1 MLPGPARLARINRQD
16 ERPVNEQKAVKH
28 FRLYFTLPGRGGIIH
43 SSAMALETDFIVIGS
58 GIAGLRAS
66 IELAQAGARLT
77 VLTKD
82 RTEESNTEYAQGGI
96 AVALSEEDEVALH
109 EEDTLNAGAGLCD
122 TRAVRLMVEEG
133 PRYIQELIAWGTEFD
148 RDGGRLVFTQEAA
161 HSRRRILH
169 AHGDSTGREI
179 VRALVARARAERE
192 IAFVAHAAT
201 ESLIVVDGCV
211 RGVRYLDPLVRAPRE
226 LRARAVILASGGA
239 GQVFLHTTNPQVAT
253 GDGMAMAHAAG
264 AELADMEFV
273 QFHPT
278 ALNLEGAPR
287 FLLTEAM
294 RGEGGVLRN
303 EAGERF
309 MTRYHERAEL
319 APRDI
324 VSRSIVAEMQRT
336 ATRTVYL
343 DMTALNPR
351 FVRHRFPK
359 IDETCLRFGLDITT
373 DMLPVAPASH
383 YCMGGVRTDLDGRAS
398 LRGLYAAGEVACT
411 GVHGANRL
419 ASNSLLEGLVF
430 GARAGRAAAADHA
443 AQSFS
448 LAGAPA
454 AAPGDEAQRNVHG
467 HGEIALAVRKRVRR
481 LMWERVGILRS
492 RETIRRALFEFEQI
506 ARAPLGRASRNF
518 LTVAAIIARAALWR
532 EESRG
537 AHFRLDHPQREDPH
551 WRVHSII
558 DGGAEI
564 SPSETINFST
574 QKA

>member
-1 MLPGPARLARINRQD
+1 M
-16 ERPVNEQKAVKH
+16 
-28 FRLYFTLPGRGGIIH
+28 
-43 SSAMALETDFIVIGS
+43 SLETDFIVIGS
-58 GIAGLRAS
+58 GIAGLRAA
-66 IELAQAGARLT
+66 IEIARTGARVT

-82 RTEESNTEYAQGGI
+82 RTDESNTEYAQGGI
-96 AVALSEEDEVALH
+96 AVVLSEEDEVALH

-122 TRAVRLMVEEG
+122 ARAVRVMVEDG
-133 PRYIQELIAWGTEFD
+133 PRYIQELIDWGTEFD
-148 RDGGRLVFTQEAA
+148 REGGRLVFTREAA

-179 VRALVARARAERE
+179 VRALISRARASRE

-201 ESLIVVDGCV
+201 ESLLSIDGRVC
-211 RGVRYLDPLVRAPRE
+211 GVRYLDPLVRAPRE
-226 LRARAVILASGGA
+226 LRARAVVLASGGA

-253 GDGMAMAHAAG
+253 GDGMAMAYAAG

-278 ALNLEGAPR
+278 ALNIEGAPR
-287 FLLTEAM
+287 FLLSEAM

-303 EAGERF
+303 CEGERF

-336 ATRTVYL
+336 ISRTVYL
-343 DMTALNPR
+343 DMTALDPR
-351 FVRHRFPK
+351 FVRRRFPK
-359 IDETCLRFGLDITT
+359 IYETCLGFELDITT
-373 DMLPVAPASH
+373 DLVPVSPASH
-383 YCMGGVRTDLDGRAS
+383 YCMGGVRTDLHGRTS
-398 LRGLYAAGEVACT
+398 LHGLYAAGEVACT

-430 GARAGRAAAADHA
+430 GARTGSAVAEDYGNENIRAHERVAALTDETN
-443 AQSFS
+443 AQ
-448 LAGAPA
+448 
-454 AAPGDEAQRNVHG
+454 VHG
-467 HGEIALAVRKRVRR
+467 KGDIALAVRKRVKR

-492 RETIRRALFEFEQI
+492 RESIKRALWEFEQI
-506 ARAPLGRASRNF
+506 ARAPLARASRNF
-518 LTVAAIIARAALWR
+518 LNVAMLIARSSLWR

-537 AHFRLDHPQREDPH
+537 AHFRTDFPARDDEH

-558 DGGAEI
+558 HAHADIESSELIDFPLNI
-564 SPSETINFST
+564 SR
-574 QKA
+574 